1 MVNRLICST
10 SSSSGAG
17 VVSGASQADRC
28 PFPPAAPAY
37 LQPEAGY
44 SQSPGR
50 LNQPGDILFLYVA
63 QEDQG
68 DMMVFRRYA
77 ASLINR

>member
-17 VVSGASQADRC
+17 VVSGASQ
-28 PFPPAAPAY
+28 PAVARFH
-37 LQPEAGY
+37 QPHRLICNWKPD
-44 SQSPGR
+44 SLNRPGR

-68 DMMVFRRYA
+68 DMKVFRRYA
-77 ASLINR
+77 ASRINR